1 MTGKQEVCLPR
12 SGIQMWLNDS
22 RQAGICLMALQVLSS
37 KHIETEQAQNHEAM
51 EYESWKG
58 TGYQVMQKQK
68 PWGRMSD
75 LGSTRL
81 RP

>member
-1 MTGKQEVCLPR
+1 MTGKQEVSLPR

-51 EYESWKG
+51 EYES
-58 TGYQVMQKQK
+58 
-68 PWGRMSD
+68 
-75 LGSTRL
+75 
-81 RP
+81 